1 MKNHPAS
8 RNNHPPTS
16 AAGPPRGH
24 NTASN
29 LSEVNHIDTTS
40 ERTVSPDTRPP
51 RPNVTRTAVVWM
63 STVIGLLLLV
73 LLIIFIAQNQAI
85 VPLQYFGWNGSVSL
99 GLTLFISAVAGGLVI
114 AVVAVA
120 RIIQLRSTTSAQRKK
135 LNR

>member
-8 RNNHPPTS
+8 RHNHPPTL

-24 NTASN
+24 NTAAN

-114 AVVAVA
+114 AGVAVA

-135 LNR
+135 LNH

>member
-1 MKNHPAS
+1 
-8 RNNHPPTS
+8 
-16 AAGPPRGH
+16 
-24 NTASN
+24 
-29 LSEVNHIDTTS
+29 
-40 ERTVSPDTRPP
+40 
-51 RPNVTRTAVVWM
+51 M
-63 STVIGLLLLV
+63 STVIGLVLLV

-120 RIIQLRSTTSAQRKK
+120 RIIQLRSTAAAQRKK